1 MIIGMP
7 PKLILMDADGV
18 LWRGGSA
25 VPAAPG
31 FINRARQA
39 GLRCLIVSN
48 NAGPDRE
55 AYLARCQRLGIP
67 VDKEDIFSVNH
78 LAGPFVARHYDGAQ
92 VLVIGSEM
100 LVTQM
105 RRHVAVSS
113 ADELLAEMGIAG
125 RAADPSDLRS
135 VQSVNFD
142 VVIIGIDVNVS
153 YLKLCLA
160 CSAVQHGAELIGANP
175 DYSFPVE
182 DGIELP
188 GNGSIVELVSRI
200 SGVEPEYLGKPSLHL
215 LEQIEQETGVNRNEM
230 IMVGDRI
237 ETDIEFAR
245 RANIPAYL
253 VLTGVTAREDLS
265 SEQNGYTVIETMEDL
280 AAILGI

>member
-113 ADELLAEMGIAG
+113 ADELLAEMGIEVLG
-125 RAADPSDLRS
+125 QYTPITTLADQTNNHITEEELRDF
-135 VQSVNFD
+135 VEF
-142 VVIIGIDVNVS
+142 IT
-153 YLKLCLA
+153 
-160 CSAVQHGAELIGANP
+160 AELDICPPKKGGRYTRRTLPIG
-175 DYSFPVE
+175 E
-182 DGIELP
+182 T
-188 GNGSIVELVSRI
+188 
-200 SGVEPEYLGKPSLHL
+200 HL
-215 LEQIEQETGVNRNEM
+215 LLQENTNHILLEG
-230 IMVGDRI
+230 GDFI
-237 ETDIEFAR
+237 
-245 RANIPAYL
+245 
-253 VLTGVTAREDLS
+253 VLED
-265 SEQNGYTVIETMEDL
+265 YHD
-280 AAILGI
+280 